1 MRTGRDG
8 GNRPRTRV
16 ALNRERIL
24 RAGLAEVDSHGLEAL
39 TMQRLAASL
48 GTGAMSLYNHVKN
61 KDDLLDGVSELIWR
75 EIAADAPPQ
84 DDPARWLEDLGRAIR
99 DAGNRHPKALSVLVS
114 GCVFP
119 PPVLEVITEMFQRT
133 TNDTEPDPKLVNGI
147 ATVSAFALGWAL
159 TEASGMGPTT
169 GAEKETERQRI
180 RRVTR
185 SLPPETPDRLVDAA
199 IAVCASDAEPMFTT
213 GLSAI
218 IAGCGY
224 ATPVRQRSRSSRLAS
239 LGGDG
244 STTEKTKSAARKKTA
259 ARG

>member
-1 MRTGRDG
+1 MGTGRDG
-8 GNRPRTRV
+8 DRRPRARA

-24 RAGLAEVDSHGLEAL
+24 RAGLAEVDTHGLDAL

-75 EIAADAPPQ
+75 EIAAEAPPR

-99 DAGNRHPKALSVLVS
+99 DAGHRHPKALSVLVS

-119 PPVLEVITEMFQRT
+119 PPLLEVIAEMIERAT
-133 TNDTEPDPKLVNGI
+133 DDPEPDPKLVNGI

-159 TEASGMGPTT
+159 TEASGMGPAM
-169 GAEKETERQRI
+169 GSEKETERQRI

-185 SLPPETPDRLVDAA
+185 ALPPETPDRLVDAA

-213 GLSAI
+213 GLAAI

-224 ATPVRQRSRSSRLAS
+224 TTSMTQQSSSPRPAS
-239 LGGDG
+239 PGTDT
-244 STTEKTKSAARKKTA
+244 STTKTPRTA
-259 ARG
+259 TREEVARG

>member
-1 MRTGRDG
+1 MRTGRDDDS
-8 GNRPRTRV
+8 RPRVRA

-24 RAGLAEVDSHGLEAL
+24 RAGLAEVDEHGLEAL

-61 KDDLLDGVSELIWR
+61 KDDLLNGVSELIWR
-75 EIAADAPPQ
+75 EIAAEAPPR
-84 DDPARWLEDLGRAIR
+84 DDPARWLADLGRAIR
-99 DAGNRHPKALSVLVS
+99 DAGHRHPKALSVLVS

-119 PPVLEVITEMFQRT
+119 PPLLEVIAEMFQRAAD
-133 TNDTEPDPKLVNGI
+133 DTEPDPKLVNGI

-159 TEASGMGPTT
+159 TEASGLGPTT
-169 GAEKETERQRI
+169 GWGQETERQRI

-185 SLPPETPDRLVDAA
+185 ALPPETPDRLVDAA

-224 ATPVRQRSRSSRLAS
+224 ATSMTQRGNFPRIAS
-239 LGGDG
+239 PGGDR
-244 STTEKTKSAARKKTA
+244 STTKKTRREAREEA